1 MGDDENAT
9 SANSVEDELNQQ
21 LGDDAE
27 SAAQVAPMFAPSSTL
42 INLLRVDDMDSLAA
56 ITDIVVD
63 NLHHEETPQIYA
75 LCGQGERSSL
85 RILRHGVSVSALA
98 VSGLPEKPN
107 AIWTV
112 KERCDGEVDR

>member
-1 MGDDENAT
+1 
-9 SANSVEDELNQQ
+9 
-21 LGDDAE
+21 
-27 SAAQVAPMFAPSSTL
+27 
-42 INLLRVDDMDSLAA
+42 MDSLAA

-112 KERCDGEVDR
+112 KERCDGEVDRYIVVSFSNTTLVLSIGDVVVEVHDSGFGEAARPLECGVNREKT